1 MVKPAGME
9 NSANIMRIAL
19 ILSIIGHVLFVTF
32 SARDLRPTAHGDSMT
47 VDLIPAN
54 EAPGV
59 AAAPKSD
66 ASAEQSNDAKP
77 EPKADALS
85 SAQAPAAKVES
96 KPNEPKA
103 PNAKTPEPK
112 IAQAKPAPPAAAT
125 KAIEQ
130 KPPQPQQPPTEQQP
144 PQPLQPTEQKLQPAQ
159 TAAHPPAPDDPQ
171 PTAPREMPPD
181 MNRLAEALGLP
192 FGDNADVSGASRERM
207 AKLTEGVREFKA
219 QVKKCLTLPPGV
231 APNQRIKM
239 VIRVEL
245 TRQGALAQDPAVL
258 DAANPSIGYPLM
270 QSVMRALRQCAP
282 YSLPPDKYKE
292 WRVLDID
299 FSPDQMMGS

>member
-9 NSANIMRIAL
+9 NSANIMRIAV

-66 ASAEQSNDAKP
+66 VSAEQSKDAKP

-85 SAQAPAAKVES
+85 SARSPAAKVES

-103 PNAKTPEPK
+103 PDAKTPEPK
-112 IAQAKPAPPAAAT
+112 VAQAKPAPPAAAP
-125 KAIEQ
+125 KATEQ

-144 PQPLQPTEQKLQPAQ
+144 PPPQSATQPPV
-159 TAAHPPAPDDPQ
+159 PDPE
-171 PTAPREMPPD
+171 PMGPREMPPD
-181 MNRLAEALGLP
+181 MNRLAEMLGLP
-192 FGDNADVSGASRERM
+192 IGEAAPSGTADARM
-207 AKLTEGVREFKA
+207 SKFTEGVREFKA

-245 TRQGALAQDPAVL
+245 TRQGALAQDPAVM

-282 YSLPPDKYKE
+282 YSLPPDKYME

>member
-32 SARDLRPTAHGDSMT
+32 SAHDLRPTAHGDSMT

-54 EAPGV
+54 QAPDV
-59 AAAPKSD
+59 AAAPETD
-66 ASAEQSNDAKP
+66 ASAERSKDAKP
-77 EPKADALS
+77 EPNADALS

-112 IAQAKPAPPAAAT
+112 IAQAKPAPSAAAAKVT
-125 KAIEQ
+125 EQ
-130 KPPQPQQPPTEQQP
+130 KPPPPQQQLTEQTP

-159 TAAHPPAPDDPQ
+159 PPAPDPP
-171 PTAPREMPPD
+171 PTGPREMPPD
-181 MNRLAEALGLP
+181 MNRLAEMLGLP
-192 FGDNADVSGASRERM
+192 IGEAAPSGTADARM
-207 AKLTEGVREFKA
+207 SKFTEGVREFKA

-245 TRQGALAQDPAVL
+245 TRQGALAQDPAVM

>member
-54 EAPGV
+54 QAP
-59 AAAPKSD
+59 AAPD
-66 ASAEQSNDAKP
+66 LGAEASAEQSKGANA
-77 EPKADALS
+77 EPKAETLS
-85 SAQAPAAKVES
+85 TNPSLTVKTENKPGEIKAPDSKPPEAKV
-96 KPNEPKA
+96 
-103 PNAKTPEPK
+103 
-112 IAQAKPAPPAAAT
+112 AQAKPTTGAAT
-125 KAIEQ
+125 KPIEQ
-130 KPPQPQQPPTEQQP
+130 KPQQAQQLPTDQNP
-144 PQPLQPTEQKLQPAQ
+144 PQAQ
-159 TAAHPPAPDDPQ
+159 LAAQPPAPDPQ
-171 PTAPREMPPD
+171 PTGPHEMPPD
-181 MNRLAEALGLP
+181 MNRLAEMLGLP
-192 FGDNADVSGASRERM
+192 IGEAAPSGTTDARM
-207 AKLTEGVREFKA
+207 SKFTEGVREFKA

-245 TRQGALAQDPAVL
+245 TRQGALAQDPAVM

-282 YSLPPDKYKE
+282 YSLPSDKYKE

>member
-9 NSANIMRIAL
+9 NSANIMRIAV

-66 ASAEQSNDAKP
+66 VSAEQSKDAKP

-85 SAQAPAAKVES
+85 SAQSPAAKVES

-103 PNAKTPEPK
+103 PDAKTPEPK
-112 IAQAKPAPPAAAT
+112 VAQAKPAPPATAPKAT
-125 KAIEQ
+125 EQ

-144 PQPLQPTEQKLQPAQ
+144 PPPQSATQPPV
-159 TAAHPPAPDDPQ
+159 PDPE
-171 PTAPREMPPD
+171 PMGPREMPPD
-181 MNRLAEALGLP
+181 MNRLAEMLGLP
-192 FGDNADVSGASRERM
+192 IGEAAPSGTADARM
-207 AKLTEGVREFKA
+207 SKFTEGVREFKA

>member
-1 MVKPAGME
+1 ME

-32 SARDLRPTAHGDSMT
+32 SAHDLRPTAHGDSMT

-54 EAPGV
+54 QAPDV
-59 AAAPKSD
+59 AAAPETD
-66 ASAEQSNDAKP
+66 ASAERSKDAKP
-77 EPKADALS
+77 EPNADALS

-112 IAQAKPAPPAAAT
+112 IAQAKPAPSAAAA
-125 KAIEQ
+125 KV
-130 KPPQPQQPPTEQQP
+130 
-144 PQPLQPTEQKLQPAQ
+144 TEQKLQPAQ
-159 TAAHPPAPDDPQ
+159 PPAPDPP
-171 PTAPREMPPD
+171 PTGPREMPPD
-181 MNRLAEALGLP
+181 MNRLAEMLGLP
-192 FGDNADVSGASRERM
+192 IGEAAPSGTADARM
-207 AKLTEGVREFKA
+207 NKFTEGVREFKA

-245 TRQGALAQDPAVL
+245 TRQGALAQDPAVM
-258 DAANPSIGYPLM
+258 DAANPTIGYPLM

>member
-1 MVKPAGME
+1 
-9 NSANIMRIAL
+9 
-19 ILSIIGHVLFVTF
+19 
-32 SARDLRPTAHGDSMT
+32 MT

-54 EAPGV
+54 QAPDV
-59 AAAPKSD
+59 AAAPETD

-112 IAQAKPAPPAAAT
+112 IAQAKPAPSAAAAKVT
-125 KAIEQ
+125 EQ
-130 KPPQPQQPPTEQQP
+130 KPPPPQQQLTEQTP

-159 TAAHPPAPDDPQ
+159 PPAPDPP
-171 PTAPREMPPD
+171 PTGPREMPPD
-181 MNRLAEALGLP
+181 MNRLAEMLGLP
-192 FGDNADVSGASRERM
+192 IGEAAPSGTTDARM
-207 AKLTEGVREFKA
+207 SKFTEGVREFKA

-245 TRQGALAQDPAVL
+245 TRQGALAQDPAVM
-258 DAANPSIGYPLM
+258 DAANPTIGYPLM

-282 YSLPPDKYKE
+282 YSLPSDKYKE